1 MSLLYQAMTD
11 SLNMRV
17 CTAEEWTMPKQK
29 EGETMGLTDRNYG
42 MSEAARK
49 AQNAYKRA
57 WNARNPEKNKE
68 YQRRYWAK
76 KAKEIENTRQKT
88 AGKDVATN
96 GIVNE
101 AD

>member
-1 MSLLYQAMTD
+1 MIEDVYRKRTMTD
-11 SLNMRV
+11 
-17 CTAEEWTMPKQK
+17 
-29 EGETMGLTDRNYG
+29 
-42 MSEAARK
+42 AARE

-57 WNARNPEKNKE
+57 WNARNHDKNKE

>member
-1 MSLLYQAMTD
+1 MTRRND
-11 SLNMRV
+11 AIATIRKEV
-17 CTAEEWTMPKQK
+17 KQHM
-29 EGETMGLTDRNYG
+29 EMTN
-42 MSEAARK
+42 AARE

-57 WNARNPEKNKE
+57 WNARNPDKNKE

-76 KAKEIENTRQKT
+76 KAKEIENTRQET
-88 AGKDVATN
+88 ARKGVAMN

>member
-1 MSLLYQAMTD
+1 MDDTELLM
-11 SLNMRV
+11 
-17 CTAEEWTMPKQK
+17 K
-29 EGETMGLTDRNYG
+29 EGERMNQDVVRKKSACTMTDAAR
-42 MSEAARK
+42 EAA
-49 AQNAYKRA
+49 NAYKRA
-57 WNARNPEKNKE
+57 WNKRNPEKNKE

-76 KAKEIENTRQKT
+76 KAKEMDLSRQET

>member
-1 MSLLYQAMTD
+1 MDVTRLKGSETMIEDVYRKRTMTD
-11 SLNMRV
+11 
-17 CTAEEWTMPKQK
+17 
-29 EGETMGLTDRNYG
+29 
-42 MSEAARK
+42 AARE

-57 WNARNPEKNKE
+57 WNARNPDKNKE

>member
-1 MSLLYQAMTD
+1 MDVTRLKGSETMIEDVYRKSTMTD
-11 SLNMRV
+11 
-17 CTAEEWTMPKQK
+17 
-29 EGETMGLTDRNYG
+29 
-42 MSEAARK
+42 AARA
-49 AQNAYKRA
+49 AQNAYKRE
-57 WNARNPEKNKE
+57 WNARNPDKNKE

-76 KAKEIENTRQKT
+76 KAKEMDLTRQET